1 MSEVN
6 EIKGGK
12 YQLIAVQWDQIKS
25 KPDEP
30 LDFTRH
36 TYGAIVELD
45 AAEAR
50 RLVAAGAVVKPGQL
64 EKSKAER
71 AKEIAEQ
78 ARAEYEAALAALPDD
93 VRAEIAPE
101 TVQDVIPN
109 GTPAKSASKVDWVA
123 YATDEAR
130 GELRLTPEDAEAL
143 TRDQLAV
150 KYLEPTSRGGS

>member
-6 EIKGGK
+6 EIKAGK
-12 YQLIAVQWDQIKS
+12 YQLVAVQWDQITS

-36 TYGAIVELD
+36 THGAIVELS

-50 RLVAAGAVVKPGQL
+50 RLVGAGAVVKPGQL

-71 AKEIAEQ
+71 AREIAEQ
-78 ARAEYEAALAALPDD
+78 AKAEYEAALASLPED
-93 VRAEIAPE
+93 VRAEVAPE
-101 TVQDVIPN
+101 TVAPPVPN
-109 GTPAKSASKVDWVA
+109 GTPAKSASKVDWVT

-130 GELRLTPEDAEAL
+130 GEQRLTPEDAEAA
-143 TRDQLAV
+143 TRDQLAE
-150 KYLEPTSRGGS
+150 KYLAPAPGGGS